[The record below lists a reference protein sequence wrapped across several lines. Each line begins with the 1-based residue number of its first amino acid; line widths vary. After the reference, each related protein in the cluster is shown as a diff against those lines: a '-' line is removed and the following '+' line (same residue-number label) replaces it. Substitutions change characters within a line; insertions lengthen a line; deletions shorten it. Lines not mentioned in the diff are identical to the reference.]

1 MSGKKIDKTIPTQKP
16 IQVGQP
22 NNTPKKSGET
32 LLKKLRSHCVTWVP
46 VIMWVAPI
54 AIPIQKI

>member
-1 MSGKKIDKTIPTQKP
+1 MNGKKIDKTIPTQNP
-16 IQVGQP
+16 MQVGQP

-32 LLKKLRSHCVTWVP
+32 LFKKLRSHCVICVP

-54 AIPIQKI
+54 EIPIQKR